1 MWLEEGLSWKNTE
14 GRVVG
19 GNSGRGEGE
28 VPHGKASPLVVQQG
42 WLGQGEGWE
51 PARCQLG
58 IAEKPPRCEL
68 LQEGSEPHLPLQ
80 K

>member
-1 MWLEEGLSWKNTE
+1 MGTMWLEEGLSWKN
-14 GRVVG
+14 
-19 GNSGRGEGE
+19 RGEWWVEIVGE
-28 VPHGKASPLVVQQG
+28 VSHGKASPLVVQQG